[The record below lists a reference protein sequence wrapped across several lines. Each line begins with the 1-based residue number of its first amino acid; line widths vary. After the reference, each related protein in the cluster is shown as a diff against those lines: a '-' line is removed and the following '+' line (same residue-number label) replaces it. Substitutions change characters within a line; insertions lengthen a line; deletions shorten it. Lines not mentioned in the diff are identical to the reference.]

1 MIEAETKNKRNH
13 KTCKAMS
20 GSNWSKNMIIR
31 NWLLYLMSMIKV
43 LKLVKANKKYIVA
56 SPSNMMS
63 QSKIF
68 YRVNV
73 LLGSYYTS
81 GPIIRT
87 VLISGVL

>member
-1 MIEAETKNKRNH
+1 
-13 KTCKAMS
+13 
-20 GSNWSKNMIIR
+20 
-31 NWLLYLMSMIKV
+31 MIKV

-56 SPSNMMS
+56 SRSNMMS

-73 LLGSYYTS
+73 LLGSYYTF

-87 VLISGVL
+87 VLISGV